1 VDDGTVR
8 VVIPYAPREIF
19 LPFHNR
25 TKRWS
30 LTVAH
35 RRAGKTVARI
45 NELVKGALTCQKPEP
60 RFAYVA
66 PLFTQAKDVA
76 WSYLVRFT
84 SVIPGVSK
92 NESEL
97 RVDFPNGGR
106 VRLYG
111 ADNYER
117 MRGIYLDGC
126 SLDEYGIMDPRAWSE
141 VIRPALSDRLGWAD
155 FIGTPNGR
163 NHFYDLYELA
173 RNDPDWYVALLKA
186 SETGLLSPEELAD
199 ARKFMTDDQ
208 YRQEFECDFQAG
220 VHGAYYGKEMAYLE
234 AEKRF
239 TSVPYE
245 PSVPVH
251 TAWDLG
257 IDDSTAIWCVQV
269 VGREVRVIDYYENS
283 GEGLAHYA
291 NWLRSK
297 PYSYGDHYLP
307 HDAEVKEL
315 GTGRSRV
322 ETLAGLGVRA
332 RVVPAQSVEDGINAA
347 RLLLPKCWFDAA
359 KCDRGI
365 KALQQYRHEWDEK
378 LKAFKNRPLHDWT
391 SHAADAFRYLALS
404 LNTQPS
410 AWGKAI
416 AYPKRTGIV

>member
-1 VDDGTVR
+1 VDDGILR
-8 VVIPYAPREIF
+8 VTIPYSPRPAF

-25 TKRWS
+25 TQRWS

-45 NELVKGALTCQKPEP
+45 NELVKGALTCQKPDP

-76 WSYLVRFT
+76 WGYLVRFT
-84 SVIPGVSK
+84 SVIPGVTK

-126 SLDEYGIMDPRAWSE
+126 SLDEYGNMDPRAWSE

-163 NHFYDLYELA
+163 NHFHELYEIA
-173 RNDPDWYVALLKA
+173 RHDPEWYCALLKA
-186 SETGLLSPEELAD
+186 SETGLLSTAELAD

-220 VHGAYYGKEMAYLE
+220 VLGAYFAKEMAYLE

-269 VGREVRVIDYYENS
+269 VGKEVRVIDYYEAS

-291 NWLRSK
+291 NWLRTK

-315 GTGRSRV
+315 GTGKSRV

-332 RVVPAQSVEDGINAA
+332 TVVRAQSVEDGINAA
-347 RLLLPKCWFDAA
+347 RLLLPKCWFDRA

-365 KALQQYRHEWDEK
+365 KALQQYRHEFDEK
-378 LKAFKNRPLHDWT
+378 LKAFKNRPLHDWS

-404 LNTQPS
+404 LNTNGNS
-410 AWGKAI
+410 WSKAI
-416 AYPKRTGIV
+416 TYPKKSGIV

>member
-1 VDDGTVR
+1 MADGGTLR
-8 VVIPYAPREIF
+8 IVIPYTPRAIF
-19 LPFHNR
+19 QPFHDR
-25 TKRWS
+25 TQRWS

-45 NELVKGALTCQKPEP
+45 NELIRGALTCSKPEP

-84 SVIPGVSK
+84 SVIPGVTK

-97 RVDFPNGGR
+97 RVDLPNGGR

-117 MRGIYLDGC
+117 MRGIYLDGVC
-126 SLDEYGIMDPRAWSE
+126 LDEYGIMDPRAWSE

-163 NHFYDLYELA
+163 NHFHELYEIA
-173 RNDPDWYVALLKA
+173 RKDPEWYCALLKA
-186 SETGLLSPEELAD
+186 SETKLLSSEELAD

-208 YRQEFECDFQAG
+208 FAQEFECDFQAG
-220 VHGAYYGKEMAYLE
+220 VMGAYYAKEMSYLE
-234 AEKRF
+234 KEGRLGKP
-239 TSVPYE
+239 VPWE
-245 PSVPVH
+245 PGQPVH

-269 VGREVRVIDYYENS
+269 IGREVRVIDYYESS
-283 GEGLAHYA
+283 GVGLDHYA
-291 NWLRSK
+291 NWLKSK
-297 PYSYGDHYLP
+297 PYAYGDHFLP

-315 GTGRSRV
+315 GTGKSRV
-322 ETLAGLGVRA
+322 ETLSGLGIRS
-332 RVVPAQSVEDGINAA
+332 RVVPAQTVEDGINAT
-347 RLLLPKCWFDAA
+347 RLLLPKCWFDVS
-359 KCDRGI
+359 KCQRGI
-365 KALQQYRHEWDEK
+365 SALQQYRHEWDEK
-378 LKAFKNRPLHDWT
+378 LKAFKQRPLHDWC
-391 SHAADAFRYLALS
+391 SHAADAFRYLALG
-404 LNTQPS
+404 LNTQ
-410 AWGKAI
+410 
-416 AYPKRTGIV
+416 KRPVWKQPETKWVV